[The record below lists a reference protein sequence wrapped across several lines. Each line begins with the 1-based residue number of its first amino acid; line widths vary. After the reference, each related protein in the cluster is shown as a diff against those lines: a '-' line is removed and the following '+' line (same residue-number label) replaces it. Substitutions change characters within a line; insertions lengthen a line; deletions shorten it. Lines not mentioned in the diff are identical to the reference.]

1 MNLFRTI
8 LGILRTD
15 ADNRRHHGVNHYP
28 EHSIGSPKIQF
39 CKLAGLMI
47 KVNAGF
53 QTQMDEYIL
62 SRMETHTDVSR

>member
-28 EHSIGSPKIQF
+28 RIGLDLPR
-39 CKLAGLMI
+39 CRTLNWL
-47 KVNAGF
+47 V
-53 QTQMDEYIL
+53 
-62 SRMETHTDVSR
+62 